1 MSLQAPIQQLLL
13 SQAVR
18 KVGQTTVNTRSRLG
32 MSRWLVYLLQIVC
45 FAEVFSQ
52 YASCQQL
59 SPAARI
65 SLITYGPG
73 DDDISSCFGHTEIRL
88 VDALLG
94 IDRNYSYGGFN
105 HRSSW
110 FIPKFLS
117 GTLPYYVEAHPL
129 GEVAYYYQQ
138 TNRNIREQ
146 LLNLSAT
153 QRQQLI
159 AALEVNNLPPNRYY
173 RYQFYYDNCATRP
186 RDMIAS
192 ACGDSLMIPSRRR
205 MTGKSYRDWM
215 NTYLTQQPWYQLG
228 MNLALGKASDQQTDG
243 WQAMYLPDQLADQL
257 RQATIRQPNGQ
268 LKPLIQG
275 EQTLFAAQ
283 QIVTQPTPF
292 VKTPNG
298 VFALLCLLVTGL
310 TLWRYVNDEKVD
322 RWLDRLLFGISGFL
336 GWFLL
341 LLWIIRDDGVTAWN
355 PTLLYLMPLHLPLVF
370 WATRSKTTLRLRGL
384 YFGIT
389 ALLILLG
396 MALSQIPGWFDIVC
410 PLMLLVR
417 CMVNCQPVLARN
429 QIRPQVV

>member
-1 MSLQAPIQQLLL
+1 MI
-13 SQAVR
+13 R
-18 KVGQTTVNTRSRLG
+18 R
-32 MSRWLVYLLQIVC
+32 LVYLFQIVC
-45 FAEVFSQ
+45 FFGVSNQ

-88 VDALLG
+88 VDPLLG

-105 HRSSW
+105 HRSRW

-117 GTLPYYVEAHPL
+117 GTLPYYVEVHPL
-129 GEVAYYYQQ
+129 GDAAYYYQQ
-138 TNRNIREQ
+138 TNRSIREQ
-146 LLNLSAT
+146 LLNLSAI

-159 AALEVNNLPPNRYY
+159 AALEENYLPQNRYY
-173 RYQFYYDNCATRP
+173 RYKFYYDNCATRP

-192 ACGDSLMIPSRRR
+192 ACGDSLMIPSRRLR
-205 MTGKSYRDWM
+205 TGKSYRDWM
-215 NTYLTQQPWYQLG
+215 NAYLTAQPWYQLG
-228 MNLALGKASDQQTDG
+228 MNLAIGKASDQQTDG
-243 WQAMYLPDQLADQL
+243 WQSMYLPDQLADQL
-257 RQATIRQPNGQ
+257 RQATIRQLDGQ

-283 QIVTQPTPF
+283 PIAPHPTPL
-292 VKTPNG
+292 VTTPNV
-298 VFALLCLLVTGL
+298 VFTLLSLLVTGF
-310 TLWRYVNDEKVD
+310 TLWRYINGKKAD
-322 RWLDRLLFGISGFL
+322 RWLDQLLFGVSGFL

-370 WATRSKTTLRLRGL
+370 WATRSRTTLRLRGM
-384 YFGIT
+384 YFGT
-389 ALLILLG
+389 SALLILLG
-396 MALSQIPGWFDIVC
+396 MALSQIPGWFAIVY

-417 CMVNCQPVLARN
+417 CIVHCQPVLARN
-429 QIRPQVV
+429 QILPQVV